1 VIQTALLSLQGL
13 RASNQDR
20 ILLVHEPGSDR
31 IIAGVADGLG
41 GMFAGDKAA
50 EIAVETLREWAEP
63 LYSAMESGFNH
74 VSDSL
79 MQAYQVAN
87 DRIRS
92 FSNSQGKPNEAG
104 TTLTVWIAAG
114 SHSLTA
120 NIGDTRCY
128 SIRKTVRQIT
138 RDHSVADELMSQGIL
153 SPKEFASSPLRHQ
166 LTQSLGTK
174 VYVDPD
180 IFPAEQFDEIVPGQT
195 ILLCSD
201 GFYAMLEDAD
211 FHQLETVSDLDS
223 ELRRLADQSLDRG
236 STDNISA
243 LVIRTNVKQG

>member
-1 VIQTALLSLQGL
+1 VIQTASLSLQGL
-13 RASNQDR
+13 RNSNQDR
-20 ILLVHEPGSDR
+20 ILLVHQPGSEK

-63 LYSAMESGFNH
+63 LFSAMELGFSQ

-92 FSNSQGKPNEAG
+92 FANAQGKPNEAG

-114 SHSLTA
+114 SRCLTA

-128 SIRKTVRQIT
+128 SINQTVRQIT

-166 LTQSLGTK
+166 LTQSLGTR

-180 IFPAEQFDEIVPGQT
+180 IFPTDQFEEIAPGLT
-195 ILLCSD
+195 VLLCSD
-201 GFYAMLEDAD
+201 GFYAMLGETD
-211 FHQLETVSDLDS
+211 FHQLETTPDLQG
-223 ELRRLADQSLDRG
+223 ELRRLADESLERG

-243 LVIRTNVKQG
+243 IVVRTNKK

>member
-1 VIQTALLSLQGL
+1 VIQTASLSLQGL
-13 RASNQDR
+13 RNSNQDR
-20 ILLVHEPGSDR
+20 ILLVHQPESER

-50 EIAVETLREWAEP
+50 EIAVETLREWADP
-63 LYSAMESGFNH
+63 LFSAMELGFTP

-92 FSNSQGKPNEAG
+92 FSNAQGKPNESG
-104 TTLTVWIAAG
+104 TTLTVWIATRT
-114 SHSLTA
+114 HCLTA

-128 SIRKTVRQIT
+128 SIRQSVRQIT

-166 LTQSLGTK
+166 LTQSLGTR

-180 IFPAEQFDEIVPGQT
+180 IFPTDQFEEIAPGQT
-195 ILLCSD
+195 VLLCSD
-201 GFYAMLEDAD
+201 GFYANLANTD
-211 FHQLETVSDLDS
+211 FNQLETAPDLDR
-223 ELRRLADQSLDRG
+223 ELRRLADESLDRG

-243 LVIRTNVKQG
+243 VVIRTNKK